1 MNTDD
6 IIDEKLDDKWIK
18 QFAESDKL
26 YLDFYKDDVYYAD
39 IHFVYVNKKNEIVK
53 INQESFLFNNKNY
66 ILRDELVGL
75 IKRNSTVDSVR
86 YSIMSILKYNITLD
100 PIDIKRFVCGEDD
113 DTSYMIPVSN
123 IDTIK
128 YDKTINMFQD
138 LNDLLIV
145 LYEKPV
151 ANPNNSTRKIYLHAK
166 SKSKDKTT
174 EGTRK
179 QYKKVDFHLERK

>member
-1 MNTDD
+1 MNTDHVV
-6 IIDEKLDDKWIK
+6 DEILDDKWITK
-18 QFAESDKL
+18 FAESDKL
-26 YLDFYKDDVYYAD
+26 YLDFYKDDVYYTD
-39 IHFVYVNKKNEIVK
+39 IHFVYVNKKNEIIK
-53 INQESFLFNNKNY
+53 INQESFLFKNKNY
-66 ILRDELVGL
+66 ISRDELIGL
-75 IKRNSTVDSVR
+75 IKRNSIVDSTR

-100 PIDIKRFVCGEDD
+100 PNEIKRFVCSEHDN
-113 DTSYMIPVSN
+113 TSYMIPVTN

-151 ANPNNSTRKIYLHAK
+151 TNPNNSTRKVYLHAK
-166 SKSKDKTT
+166 PKMKEKTT

-179 QYKKVDFHLERK
+179 QYKQLIFI

>member
-1 MNTDD
+1 MDTD
-6 IIDEKLDDKWIK
+6 ENLDDAWIK
-18 QFAESDKL
+18 KFAESDKL
-26 YLDFYKDDVYYAD
+26 YLDFYKDDVYYTD

-53 INQESFLFNNKNY
+53 IHQESFLFNNKNY
-66 ILRDELVGL
+66 ISRDELVGL
-75 IKRNSTVDSVR
+75 IKRNSIVDSTR

-100 PIDIKRFVCGEDD
+100 PNEIKRFVCGEDYV
-113 DTSYMIPVSN
+113 TSYMTPINN

-145 LYEKPV
+145 LYEKP
-151 ANPNNSTRKIYLHAK
+151 ATNPNNSTRKIYLHKKTK
-166 SKSKDKTT
+166 SSDQTR

-179 QYKKVDFHLERK
+179 QYKKTDFHLERI

>member
-1 MNTDD
+1 MDT
-6 IIDEKLDDKWIK
+6 DEKLDDTWIK
-18 QFAESDKL
+18 KFAESDKL
-26 YLDFYKDDVYYAD
+26 YLDFYKDDVYYTD

-66 ILRDELVGL
+66 ISRDELVGL
-75 IKRNSTVDSVR
+75 IKRNSIVDSTR
-86 YSIMSILKYNITLD
+86 YSIMSILKYNITLE
-100 PIDIKRFVCGEDD
+100 PNDIKRFVCGEDD
-113 DTSYMIPVSN
+113 ETSYMIPVSN

-145 LYEKPV
+145 LYEKP
-151 ANPNNSTRKIYLHAK
+151 ASNPNNSTRKIYLHAK
-166 SKSKDKTT
+166 SKPKDKMR

-179 QYKKVDFHLERK
+179 QYKKGDFHLERI